1 SEGARMIARLWR
13 GVAVAGNADAY
24 QNHATTKVFPAL
36 REIAGHRGAYLLK
49 RSVGGRTKFLAVTFW
64 DSVDAIRAF
73 AGTDPETAVVEPEA
87 RAVLAEF
94 DDFARHYE
102 VAYDGVTAP
111 PSASPARAR
120 ARGA

>member
-1 SEGARMIARLWR
+1 MIARLWR

-24 QNHATTKVFPAL
+24 QRHATTKVFPAL

-49 RSVGGRTKFLAVTFW
+49 RTVGGRTEFLAVTLW
-64 DSVDAIRAF
+64 DSIDAVRAF
-73 AGTDPETAVVEPEA
+73 AGDDPETAVVEPEA

-102 VAYDGVTAP
+102 VADDGLSGS
-111 PSASPARAR
+111 PSPAPARAR
-120 ARGA
+120 SRGA